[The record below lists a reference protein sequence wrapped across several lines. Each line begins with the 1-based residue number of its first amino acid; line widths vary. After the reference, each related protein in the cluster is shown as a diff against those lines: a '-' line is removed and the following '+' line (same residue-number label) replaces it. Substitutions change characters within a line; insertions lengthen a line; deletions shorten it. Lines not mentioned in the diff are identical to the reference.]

1 MNIIELVK
9 KILTDYPKIE
19 EFTNKIHVDFTK
31 NDDVN
36 FGLSSTGDTK
46 VKEDILENQTRR
58 HSFVLY
64 AINQAFN
71 DYDRLSNSTF
81 LLELSY
87 WLESLD
93 ENSYDLDVVV
103 DNVKR
108 KGKLK
113 SVECANAM
121 LFQIPTGDINDG
133 CMYQL
138 QIYATYTVEREEM

>member
-9 KILTDYPKIE
+9 EILTDYPKIE

-46 VKEDILENQTRR
+46 VKEDILGNQTRR

-64 AINQAFN
+64 AMNQAFN
-71 DYDRLSNSTF
+71 DYDRLCNSTS

-87 WLESLD
+87 WLES
-93 ENSYDLDVVV
+93 
-103 DNVKR
+103 
-108 KGKLK
+108 
-113 SVECANAM
+113 
-121 LFQIPTGDINDG
+121 
-133 CMYQL
+133 
-138 QIYATYTVEREEM
+138 

>member
-46 VKEDILENQTRR
+46 VKEDILGNQARR